1 MDHWIWYRKLL
12 WSPIRLSKRK
22 LTSCY
27 ALHVPRFL
35 LIVAFITLFSF
46 VVFNIPRSSWM
57 NQIILPP
64 FIHPFIHDERGVN
77 EWTNERK
84 NEWTMKEGERHPL
97 LKKRYWPGGITPGEE
112 PTKRGGGNLWT
123 LDPLDLLK
131 IRFPIFTSWNETCNA
146 CSRCA
151 ECSVMNCSA
160 AVGDDSMNVK
170 QTFLLISNLVH
181 ETEDGRAD
189 SVRVLVQKYCSI
201 IHSMQCILIFL
212 LGQWDLM
219 R

>member
-112 PTKRGGGNLWT
+112 PTKRGGGTFEPWTLWT
-123 LDPLDLLK
+123 FWKFVFQFLLVEMK
-131 IRFPIFTSWNETCNA
+131 RAMHVPDAQNAALWIARRQLAMIRWMLNKLS
-146 CSRCA
+146 CSLVIWSTKRKMA
-151 ECSVMNCSA
+151 ELTQSVSSSRNTAASFIQCSA
-160 AVGDDSMNVK
+160 S
-170 QTFLLISNLVH
+170 
-181 ETEDGRAD
+181 
-189 SVRVLVQKYCSI
+189 
-201 IHSMQCILIFL
+201 
-212 LGQWDLM
+212 
-219 R
+219 

>member
-1 MDHWIWYRKLL
+1 MGVESNMVYGYQSHEWMLYSYSSGTVMDHWIWYRKLL

-97 LKKRYWPGGITPGEE
+97 LKKRYWPGGITPFEWWVSL
-112 PTKRGGGNLWT
+112 LWDSRVRRIDCGT
-123 LDPLDLLK
+123 LPL
-131 IRFPIFTSWNETCNA
+131 F
-146 CSRCA
+146 
-151 ECSVMNCSA
+151 
-160 AVGDDSMNVK
+160 
-170 QTFLLISNLVH
+170 
-181 ETEDGRAD
+181 
-189 SVRVLVQKYCSI
+189 
-201 IHSMQCILIFL
+201 
-212 LGQWDLM
+212 
-219 R
+219 